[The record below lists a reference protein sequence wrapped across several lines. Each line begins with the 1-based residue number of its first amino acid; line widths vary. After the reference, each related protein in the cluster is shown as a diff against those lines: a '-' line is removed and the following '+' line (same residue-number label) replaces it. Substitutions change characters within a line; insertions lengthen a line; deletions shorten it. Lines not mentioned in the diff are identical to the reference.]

1 MARHSKKKQRTVID
15 IDQAR
20 TQYKTRHRHVDIVPK
35 NLAQET
41 YASYLND
48 PMAHIVMAVGPAGTG
63 KTYLA
68 VLKAIQDLKND
79 KIRKV
84 VLTRPAVSVDEQHG
98 FLPGDINAK
107 MDPWCRPL
115 LDVFEEYFTVKDI
128 RGMMEENI
136 IEISPLAYIRGRTFN
151 DAFIIFDEAQNST
164 VSQTKAALT
173 RLGRN
178 ARMVVTGDLDQH
190 DRGYEVNG
198 LGDFTQRLKDR
209 DLQHIRVAEFARGD
223 VERSAVVQE
232 VLWVYGD

>member
-1 MARHSKKKQRTVID
+1 MARQTKKKRTVID
-15 IDQAR
+15 LDQAR
-20 TQYKTRHRHVDIVPK
+20 TQYAPRHRHVDLVPK

-41 YASYLND
+41 YVNHLND
-48 PMAHIVMAVGPAGTG
+48 PRAHIVMAVGPAGTG

-68 VLKAIQDLKND
+68 VLKAIQDLKNE

-164 VSQTKAALT
+164 PSQTKAALT
-173 RLGRN
+173 RLGKQC
-178 ARMVVTGDLDQH
+178 RMVVTGDLDQH
-190 DRGYEVNG
+190 DRGYEANG
-198 LGDFTQRLKDR
+198 LRDFIARCEGHNLE
-209 DLQHIRVAEFARGD
+209 HIRMVRFARRD
-223 VERSAVVQE
+223 VERSAVVAE
-232 VLWVYGD
+232 VLGVYEH

>member
-1 MARHSKKKQRTVID
+1 MARNTKKKKIID
-15 IDQAR
+15 IQQAR
-20 TQYKTRHRHVDIVPK
+20 TQFAPRTRHVDLIPK

-41 YASYLND
+41 YVHHLND
-48 PMAHIVMAVGPAGTG
+48 PRAHVVFAVGPAGTG

-84 VLTRPAVSVDEQHG
+84 VLTRPAVSVEEQHG

-115 LDVFEEYFTVKDI
+115 LDIFEDYFSVKDI

-136 IEISPLAYIRGRTFN
+136 IEIAPLAYIRGRTFK
-151 DAFIIFDEAQNST
+151 DAFVIFDEAQNST
-164 VSQTKAALT
+164 ISQTKAALT
-173 RLGRN
+173 RLGEGS
-178 ARMVVTGDLDQH
+178 RMVVTGDLDQH
-190 DRGYEVNG
+190 DRGYDVNG
-198 LGDFTQRLKDR
+198 LGDFIARTEGQKLEHLRVVRFQRR
-209 DLQHIRVAEFARGD
+209 D

-232 VLWVYGD
+232 VLRLYGD